1 MSDKQLRNAETDYN
15 RFQGYM
21 VGMESWEAVQNPRGM
36 WGVKLNSSRTGLVK
50 GYNLVKPDAELL
62 AAAPELLAKAKR
74 LDEVKRDADSFKKYP
89 TIKKINLKQLRGV
102 IDGLSD
108 SEAEEFEAD
117 EGQRN
122 EYKCASCENKY
133 SSWMFPDGF
142 AKHEPVSFCQICLD
156 KEAGEDVYGAEEF
169 GAESFDDLKAKWS
182 RYNSCKQYQD
192 TGECPHEGC
201 NEYDAES
208 FGAEGFESEFSKGD
222 LKKLKK
228 YIDFP
233 TRWINK
239 ETAPTSETKRRKA
252 KNKFVGTL
260 PAQKGIESMKHDIYR
275 KTPTWFKGIQLGI
288 LATIFGAMYV
298 GETKKK

>member
-74 LDEVKRDADSFKKYP
+74 LDEVKRYADSFKKYP
-89 TIKKINLKQLRGV
+89 TVKKINLKQLRGV
-102 IDGLSD
+102 IDEGYD
-108 SEAEEFEAD
+108 FEAEEFEAD

-169 GAESFDDLKAKWS
+169 GCDTCGCGESKNAECFG
-182 RYNSCKQYQD
+182 CD
-192 TGECPHEGC
+192 TCGC
-201 NEYDAES
+201 GKSAEE
-208 FGAEGFESEFSKGD
+208 FGAEFSKGD

-239 ETAPTSETKRRKA
+239 ETAPTSETKLRKA

-260 PAQKGIESMKHDIYR
+260 PAQKGVESMKYDIYR

-298 GETKKK
+298 GETKKKGKK